1 MTNTD
6 RARPRRADHLI
17 NFRCPSAMREALMR
31 AASRELSSTSSYIR
45 RAVLAQLRADGV
57 EFDELLQN
65 WTPLGQPAT
74 EIFTRLQPCADVEKA
89 EVRKP

>member
-1 MTNTD
+1 M
-6 RARPRRADHLI
+6 H
-17 NFRCPSAMREALMR
+17 EALMR

-57 EFDELLQN
+57 ELDGLLQN

-74 EIFTRLQPCADVEKA
+74 KVLLTGLEVHRADVEKA
-89 EVRKP
+89 EVRQP

>member
-1 MTNTD
+1 MLTTD
-6 RARPRRADHLI
+6 RARPSRVDHLV

-57 EFDELLQN
+57 DLEELLH
-65 WTPLGQPAT
+65 
-74 EIFTRLQPCADVEKA
+74 R
-89 EVRKP
+89 